1 MSKLKEQMLSANSMI
16 KILETRHLY
25 NCTLS
30 VVITQ
35 NFLGPRME
43 QLKTF
48 SNLNKTNVHV
58 MPVTLRK
65 IRSSLNRHSLYILGK
80 KRSWLTNTLKG
91 VYNTKTRCL

>member
-1 MSKLKEQMLSANSMI
+1 MSKLREQMLSANSMI
-16 KILETRHLY
+16 KILETHHLY

-30 VVITQ
+30 AVITQ

-48 SNLNKTNVHV
+48 SNSNKTNVHV

-65 IRSSLNRHSLYILGK
+65 IHSTLNRHSLYISGK
-80 KRSWLTNTLKG
+80 KRSWLRNTLKG
-91 VYNTKTRCL
+91 VYSLS